1 MDDNIIISPSERA
14 GVPSEPQTASET
26 DIVQEEELARP
37 PAPTIPLRFQFGASI
52 EPRALFHVT
61 ESGGVAG
68 SGRKQGERLYATRQS
83 SVRTATS
90 TWHSPPTST
99 TLSSYTMADP
109 KKQEKDFTKEVDSLL
124 PEVQSLAKVH
134 PKYTVY
140 AFIVALTVFV
150 CVGW

>member
-52 EPRALFHVT
+52 ELRALFHVT

-90 TWHSPPTST
+90 PWHTPPT
-99 TLSSYTMADP
+99 TLSTHTMADP
-109 KKQEKDFTKEVDSLL
+109 KKQEKDFTKEVDALL
-124 PEVQSLAKVH
+124 PEVQSLAQVCSRH
-134 PKYTVY
+134 PWTVRCG
-140 AFIVALTVFV
+140 TD
-150 CVGW
+150 